1 MANLELS
8 SSILWK
14 DSHESGCTSVWPLK
28 YSTTASPV
36 LLLTVVTRNVRPC
49 FLLQWNLSW
58 VKYKC
63 NLSSFSEL
71 TVIPIL
77 LLVKFLT
84 PRYDDSA
91 VQREG
96 EVKFETKFATSSQP
110 PGMRHF
116 TILSNSLWSKDHTS
130 AFSYSLRDSFCVL
143 TLIISTLFSFAFFSL
158 AMVHILWDYR
168 LVYNHLFTFYRW
180 FLMYVLT

>member
-8 SSILWK
+8 SSILWR
-14 DSHESGCTSVWPLK
+14 DPHESGCTSVWPLK

-58 VKYKC
+58 VKDKC
-63 NLSSFSEL
+63 DLSSFSAL

-84 PRYDDSA
+84 QRYDVSA

-96 EVKFETKFATSSQP
+96 EVKFETKFATSNCLLEWNISQYYQTVF
-110 PGMRHF
+110 GVRTTLQHF
-116 TILSNSLWSKDHTS
+116 PTLLEI
-130 AFSYSLRDSFCVL
+130 FFCVL